1 MRFMEALDIR
11 PGVTAVIGS
20 GGKTGLLRRLAQEA
34 PGTVI
39 LCTTTHIRP
48 FSEYPVLEN
57 PSPSD
62 IRQALKTD
70 RVLCVGIPA
79 HGGKLTAAALP
90 PAHLAEV
97 ADYVLTEADGSRQ
110 LPLKAHADHEPVIPA
125 GCRQVICVVGA
136 SGLGRPIREAVHRPE
151 HFCALTGA
159 AETDVVTPELAA
171 SALLKEGLCGT
182 VFLNQLDT
190 PSRLPAAQ
198 RFAAALAGHGLQI
211 WGGSLRNGT
220 IFPL

>member
-62 IRQALKTD
+62 IRQVLKTD
-70 RVLCVGIPA
+70 RVLCVGTPA
-79 HGGKLTAAALP
+79 PGGKLTAAATVP
-90 PAHLAEV
+90 
-97 ADYVLTEADGSRQ
+97 GS
-110 LPLKAHADHEPVIPA
+110 
-125 GCRQVICVVGA
+125 CR
-136 SGLGRPIREAVHRPE
+136 
-151 HFCALTGA
+151 
-159 AETDVVTPELAA
+159 
-171 SALLKEGLCGT
+171 
-182 VFLNQLDT
+182 
-190 PSRLPAAQ
+190 
-198 RFAAALAGHGLQI
+198 
-211 WGGSLRNGT
+211 
-220 IFPL
+220 